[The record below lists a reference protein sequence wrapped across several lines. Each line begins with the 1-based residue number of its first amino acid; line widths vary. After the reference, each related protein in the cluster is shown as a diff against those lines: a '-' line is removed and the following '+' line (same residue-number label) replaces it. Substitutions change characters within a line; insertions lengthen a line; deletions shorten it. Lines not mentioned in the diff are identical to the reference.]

1 MLPIALR
8 ACLLRVQLRLFWYIF
23 FSRFYCFI
31 NRWAKKRTLKQFQHF
46 LVWKWTA
53 IKISSYF
60 PIVIGILL
68 LQHLR
73 CCFSNQFT
81 NKTFHDTN
89 VWFRTILLPANYQY
103 SNHFIDGFMLLFFCT
118 LNLILIYLH
127 WKQIFQEKKVCFFFS
142 LFNVNQNK
150 MYNKFFRYSFCS
162 LIFKQT
168 RFNKMNSLYFCW
180 GKKQVEHF
188 NEKKNNRTLLFYMAI
203 YCYLNDFCV
212 QSCLHHKSIVVK
224 NISNI
229 FF

>member
-1 MLPIALR
+1 MCESERQSKFLP
-8 ACLLRVQLRLFWYIF
+8 F
-23 FSRFYCFI
+23 F
-31 NRWAKKRTLKQFQHF
+31 L
-46 LVWKWTA
+46 
-53 IKISSYF
+53 
-60 PIVIGILL
+60 IVIGILL
-68 LQHLR
+68 LQHLW

-89 VWFRTILLPANYQY
+89 VWFRAILLPANYQC
-103 SNHFIDGFMLLFFCT
+103 SNPFYRWIYVVLFFAHWIWFWY
-118 LNLILIYLH
+118 ILIGSRF
-127 WKQIFQEKKVCFFFS
+127 FQEKKVCFFFS

-162 LIFKQT
+162 LIFKQN

-180 GKKQVEHF
+180 RKNKLNILVKKKH
-188 NEKKNNRTLLFYMAI
+188 RTLLFYMAI

-229 FF
+229 YFF

>member
-1 MLPIALR
+1 M
-8 ACLLRVQLRLFWYIF
+8 
-23 FSRFYCFI
+23 
-31 NRWAKKRTLKQFQHF
+31 
-46 LVWKWTA
+46 
-53 IKISSYF
+53 
-60 PIVIGILL
+60 
-68 LQHLR
+68 
-73 CCFSNQFT
+73 
-81 NKTFHDTN
+81 
-89 VWFRTILLPANYQY
+89 WFRAILLPANYQC
-103 SNHFIDGFMLLFFCT
+103 SNPFYRWIYVVLFFA
-118 LNLILIYLH
+118 H
-127 WKQIFQEKKVCFFFS
+127 WIWFWYIFIGSIFFKRKKSVFFSS

-162 LIFKQT
+162 LIFKQN